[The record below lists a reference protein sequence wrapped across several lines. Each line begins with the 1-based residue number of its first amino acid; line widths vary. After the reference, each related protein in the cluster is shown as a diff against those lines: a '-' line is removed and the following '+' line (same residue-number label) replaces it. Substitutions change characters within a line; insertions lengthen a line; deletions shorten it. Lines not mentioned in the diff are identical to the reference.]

1 MMYQMMN
8 PRDMDDDQVR
18 ESQRVGVDDRCVGER
33 RGEFQRSKGHAQ
45 IIEGDNYQSDE
56 SPMLS

>member
-1 MMYQMMN
+1 MMS

-33 RGEFQRSKGHAQ
+33 RGKFQGSKGHAQ
-45 IIEGDNYQSDE
+45 MIEGDNRQSNE
-56 SPMLS
+56 SPMMS